1 MHPVNIY
8 NSNCYSLD
16 TSEWT
21 YKEISIGIG
30 AEKESNKSLPEALRT
45 QLMDEFVRHQPLIC
59 KLHSIVYGDSIRY
72 DYEYDFNLLF
82 NVQNCRSYDYQFWQQ
97 VRLLLALWNKLA
109 YSKRQMMM
117 SCYDQA
123 FLKLKQA
130 DS

>member
-1 MHPVNIY
+1 MCLYVHLFNFLYFIKILRNKTVHPVNIY

-45 QLMDEFVRHQPLIC
+45 QFIDEFVRHQPLIC

-82 NVQNCRSYDYQFWQQ
+82 HVQNCGSYDYHSFGS
-97 VRLLLALWNKLA
+97 KLD
-109 YSKRQMMM
+109 
-117 SCYDQA
+117 CYWR
-123 FLKLKQA
+123 FETN
-130 DS
+130 